1 MKIIEKEKSVK
12 KETIKSIRDLVS
24 SENFLY
30 RLSDEDL
37 FDNNLNKKYNTDNT
51 LQLVH
56 ILYKKEIDYKS
67 VHFLTFYTLFNE
79 IVQNVIK
86 KDVELLRMKVNLL
99 FPKQGKKYNGFHTD
113 YKDLKKF
120 KSLIYYI
127 NDSDGDTL
135 IYNKKL
141 TKVKPKSGKVVLFDG
156 NLLHASSNPIKSK
169 MRLVCNINYI
179 EKEND

>member
-1 MKIIEKEKSVK
+1 MKIIEKEKAVK
-12 KETIKSIRDLVS
+12 VETIKSIEDLVS
-24 SENFLY
+24 SENFLF
-30 RLSDEDL
+30 RISNEDL
-37 FDNNLNKKYNTDNT
+37 FDNDLNKKYKTDNT

-56 ILYKKEIDYKS
+56 TLYKKEIDYKS
-67 VHFLTFYTLFNE
+67 IHFLTFYKLFNE

-99 FPKQGKKYNGFHTD
+99 LPKQSKRYNGFHTD
-113 YKDLKKF
+113 YQDLKKF

-127 NDSDGDTL
+127 NDSDGNTV

-141 TKVKPKSGKVVLFDG
+141 YKVKPKAGKVVLFDG
-156 NLLHASSNPIKSK
+156 NLLHTSSNPIKSK

-179 EKEND
+179 EK